1 MIKSDQ
7 IEQKWRKGSTN
18 LKGPKGPKLPKMI
31 NCHHDKNDQIW
42 SSLQILKILSNY
54 EMAGI
59 SKNKLSQQK
68 TLSLSRAK
76 NVPTFIDIPG
86 IQQESRRPLIQEKAL
101 GQIWR
106 LPQKKKKRNAGK
118 SLFSHFILKIRPQY
132 TGEPFKALGNFSLCR
147 SKKLMEKCCLH
158 FYKL

>member
-1 MIKSDQ
+1 
-7 IEQKWRKGSTN
+7 
-18 LKGPKGPKLPKMI
+18 
-31 NCHHDKNDQIW
+31 
-42 SSLQILKILSNY
+42 
-54 EMAGI
+54 MAEI

-118 SLFSHFILKIRPQY
+118 SLFSHFILKISPQY

-147 SKKLMEKCCLH
+147 SKKLMEKCRLH
-158 FYKL
+158 FYNFVHFVSISSNFLCQIDVTRQFDEIFCSDSYCEIIIDFSYLNFH

>member
-1 MIKSDQ
+1 MIKMIKYDQ
-7 IEQKWRKGSTN
+7 AFKF
-18 LKGPKGPKLPKMI
+18 LK
-31 NCHHDKNDQIW
+31 
-42 SSLQILKILSNY
+42 LSNY
-54 EMAGI
+54 EMARI

-106 LPQKKKKRNAGK
+106 LPQKKRRRGTQGK
-118 SLFSHFILKIRPQY
+118 ASFHTLF
-132 TGEPFKALGNFSLCR
+132 
-147 SKKLMEKCCLH
+147 
-158 FYKL
+158 